1 MNKFAIM
8 TKDKQVIKP
17 GTKTVWVTTATK
29 TEEITREQYNNIVN
43 SAPWF
48 RRLGGSETLQR
59 AYTSYGYIPYR
70 IISTAPDRSMRTVRQ
85 FKFD

>member
-1 MNKFAIM
+1 MDKFAIM

-17 GTKTVWVTTATK
+17 GTKTVWITTTTK
-29 TEEITREQYNNIVN
+29 TKEITREQYNNIVN

-59 AYTSYGYIPYR
+59 CYTSYGYIPYR
-70 IISTAPDRSMRTVRQ
+70 IISTAPDRSIRTVRQ
-85 FKFD
+85 FEF